1 MLKIAILDDYAKV
14 ALQSADW
21 SVLQGKAEITVF
33 DQHLSED
40 EAVSLLQPFDVLCT
54 VRERMSLP
62 RSLFERLPNLKLVTI
77 IGMSLPNLDMAAAT
91 EHGVIVAHSNFANP
105 IYANV
110 FNATPEL
117 TWGLMIATVRH
128 MDLEGRRR
136 GGGGWRET

>member
-21 SVLQGKAEITVF
+21 SMLQGKAEITVF
-33 DQHLSED
+33 DRHLSED
-40 EAVSLLQPFDVLCT
+40 EAVSMLQPFDVLCT

-91 EHGVIVAHSNFANP
+91 EHGVIVA
-105 IYANV
+105 
-110 FNATPEL
+110 
-117 TWGLMIATVRH
+117 
-128 MDLEGRRR
+128 
-136 GGGGWRET
+136 